1 MKRNTK
7 FTIFT
12 GMFSILL
19 LVGCLMNDESPTKE
33 KAIGITVGE
42 AQQYFESS
50 VKTFRLSP
58 PKVTRSLDEES
69 LATPLWGKAS
79 ALEFENKEIVEVPVE
94 APATFIHEKRNL
106 ADTISKKSQWCNTAV
121 SLVAEKGTDGNVF
134 FTIARITVEGEYL
147 KRHKER
153 PIKVRI
159 GSLSDF
165 SGAVR
170 YYTMQGELISGC
182 KYSSG
187 KIVGRISP
195 CDSIKGIVNTSSSHE
210 ECTET
215 VTEYTDYL
223 CTDVYI
229 GGELMSNTC
238 VATGSW
244 TQSEWHCRT
253 VQDPD
258 PVCSKCKQNPCV
270 CSQSGGG
277 NTGGGGT
284 PPIVPVAPKAKAIF
298 HNSNMTETDWKKL
311 EEFLETIIDDCMG
324 EGLYSNLLTS
334 LNGNSIFFEFTSEKD
349 AAYDPTTGI
358 LKLNLY
364 MDSNELFHEMVHALQ
379 YYKRE
384 KNITSFFNARMNL
397 DIEAHFAQYLYL
409 KGSLEYDI
417 AEWKDAVEEKHSRRH
432 IAIMGL
438 NKYLDDKGNIRE
450 GVFQDIVDTYVEFN
464 VVEAFRRV
472 KEYENYLYDSN
483 RGYQTN
489 FANLLEIAK
498 NC

>member
-33 KAIGITVGE
+33 KAIGLTVEE
-42 AQQYFESS
+42 AQQNFESS

-58 PKVTRSLDEES
+58 PQVTRTLDEES

-79 ALEFENKEIVEVPVE
+79 VLVFENKEIVEVPVE

-106 ADTISKKSQWCNTAV
+106 ADTVSKKNQWCNTAV
-121 SLVAEKGTDGNVF
+121 SLVAEKGTDGSVF

-187 KIVGRISP
+187 KIIATISP
-195 CDSIKGIVNTSSSHE
+195 CDSTKSVVKTRSSHE
-210 ECTET
+210 VCTES
-215 VTEYTDYL
+215 VTEYTDYF

-229 GGELMSNTC
+229 GGEFMSTSC
-238 VATGSW
+238 EATGSW
-244 TQSEWHCRT
+244 TQSEWHCHT

-258 PVCSKCKQNPCV
+258 PVCSKCKQSPCV
-270 CSQSGGG
+270 CGQSGGG
-277 NTGGGGT
+277 I
-284 PPIVPVAPKAKAIF
+284 PPVTPVAPKAKAIF
-298 HNSNMTETDWKKL
+298 RNSNMTEANWQAIERMLDKIMK
-311 EEFLETIIDDCMG
+311 DCMG
-324 EGLYSNLLTS
+324 QALYNGLKVALKGKTLIIQFIDKGNSAFDLNGGGIRLRTDGCSGDFLHEMLHAFQSYRESYNSMTNAKINMEVETHYVQYIYQSNLPEYKNSKWEKRDKTKSRWREISKLS
-334 LNGNSIFFEFTSEKD
+334 KFIDKKGNLRPS
-349 AAYDPTTGI
+349 A
-358 LKLNLY
+358 
-364 MDSNELFHEMVHALQ
+364 
-379 YYKRE
+379 
-384 KNITSFFNARMNL
+384 
-397 DIEAHFAQYLYL
+397 
-409 KGSLEYDI
+409 DI
-417 AEWKDAVEEKHSRRH
+417 AEFESRILNHVIPALYKGGYSTDKYTLDYDRIGLVNFKNLRELTKD
-432 IAIMGL
+432 
-438 NKYLDDKGNIRE
+438 
-450 GVFQDIVDTYVEFN
+450 
-464 VVEAFRRV
+464 
-472 KEYENYLYDSN
+472 
-483 RGYQTN
+483 
-489 FANLLEIAK
+489 
-498 NC
+498 C

>member
-33 KAIGITVGE
+33 KAIGLTVEE
-42 AQQYFESS
+42 AQQNFESS

-58 PKVTRSLDEES
+58 PQVTRTLDEES

-79 ALEFENKEIVEVPVE
+79 VLVFENKEIVEVPVE

-106 ADTISKKSQWCNTAV
+106 ADTVSKKNQWCNTAV
-121 SLVAEKGTDGNVF
+121 SLVAEKGTDGSVF

-187 KIVGRISP
+187 KIIATISP
-195 CDSIKGIVNTSSSHE
+195 CDSTKSVVKTRSSHE
-210 ECTET
+210 VCTES
-215 VTEYTDYL
+215 VTEYTDYF

-229 GGELMSNTC
+229 GGEFMSTSC
-238 VATGSW
+238 EATGSW
-244 TQSEWHCRT
+244 TQSEWHCHT

-270 CSQSGGG
+270 CGQSGGG
-277 NTGGGGT
+277 NTGSGGT
-284 PPIVPVAPKAKAIF
+284 PPAAPVAPKAKALF
-298 HNSNMTETDWKKL
+298 HNSNMTEADWKKL
-311 EEFLETIIDDCMG
+311 EKYLETIIDDCMG
-324 EGLYSNLLTS
+324 KGLY
-334 LNGNSIFFEFTSEKD
+334 NGLMSFLKGNTISFQFTSEKE
-349 AAYDPTTGI
+349 AAYNPQTDI
-358 LKLNLY
+358 LKLDIS
-364 MDSNELFHEMVHALQ
+364 MDSNELFHEMVHAYQ
-379 YYKRE
+379 YRKE
-384 KNITSFFNARMNL
+384 KSLDSFYSVKMNL
-397 DIEAHFAQYLYL
+397 EIEAHYAQYLYL
-409 KGSLEYDI
+409 AGTLEYDSSNWRI
-417 AEWKDAVEEKHSRRH
+417 GVDGGDKRILSTMNLRDYVNAK
-432 IAIMGL
+432 G
-438 NKYLDDKGNIRE
+438 YLLD
-450 GVFQDIVDTYVEFN
+450 GVSTDQLDIYLEFN
-464 VVEAFRRV
+464 VVPAFMSDKDYKSYPYDNERLNI
-472 KEYENYLYDSN
+472 ENFKTL
-483 RGYQTN
+483 Q
-489 FANLLEIAK
+489 EITI